1 MLKLKFLITIVIFFV
16 GSRGYAQEKIQFSAE
31 EQEWIKEHP
40 IVQYGYDPNWP
51 PFEMYDNGEYTG
63 IIAEYVKVI
72 EESTG
77 IDLQPIEVNSFEET
91 LDKLKSGE
99 IHIAPEVGRNN
110 IRDKFLDYTEVY
122 LTDPQVIV
130 TRYDAGFVGGIEDL
144 KGKTISQP
152 AGYVRI
158 KKLKKIDSSLKII
171 TTKNVKGS
179 LRDVTTGKADAF
191 IGSLSVVSYYIS
203 DLGYSSLKI
212 AGTKEIGDI
221 KFRLA
226 VTKDWSIFRDI
237 AQKVFESITKEE
249 HAEIRN
255 KWITIRYDHGIDK
268 RDVWTY
274 IFYGVIAFLLL
285 ILFFYLWNKT
295 LRKQI
300 KHREIVE
307 KKLRLTLNLVHEKN
321 KEKDILLKEIHHR
334 VKNNL
339 QMIHS
344 LFNMQSRQVNNEYTR
359 EILSQGKTRIKAIS
373 LVHQLL
379 YQSDNFDDI
388 NIQEYINSLIENVTS
403 IYKSS
408 EKNIEIHVSAN
419 GMSLNID
426 KAIPLGL
433 ILNEL
438 LTNSYKYAFEEKI
451 SGNIYVEIKK
461 TEAKYSFVYSDD
473 GVGLDINNLKM
484 TDTLGMRLITRLSHQ
499 IGARPIFKNNNG
511 LQLSFYFEI

>member
-158 KKLKKIDSSLKII
+158 KRLKRIDPSLKII
-171 TTKNVKGS
+171 TTKDVKES
-179 LRDVTTGKADAF
+179 LYDVITGKADAF

-203 DLGYSSLKI
+203 DLGYSGLKI
-212 AGTKEIGDI
+212 AGTKELGDI
-221 KFRLA
+221 NFRLA

-237 AQKVFESITKEE
+237 AQKVFKNIDKEK
-249 HAEIRN
+249 HIEIRN

-274 IFYGVIAFLLL
+274 IAYGVIAFLLL
-285 ILFFYLWNKT
+285 TLFFYLWNNI

-300 KHREIVE
+300 KHREVVE
-307 KKLRLTLNLVHEKN
+307 KKLRLTLDIVHEKN

-344 LFNMQSRQVNNEYTR
+344 LFNMQSRQVDNEYTR
-359 EILSQGKTRIKAIS
+359 EILSQGKARIKAIS

-388 NIQEYINSLIENVTS
+388 NIQDYINSLIENVAS
-403 IYKSS
+403 IYKKADKS
-408 EKNIEIHVSAN
+408 IEIHVNAN
-419 GMSLNID
+419 GMSLDID

-438 LTNSYKYAFEEKI
+438 LTNSFKYAFEGKKM
-451 SGNIYVEIKK
+451 GNINIDIKK
-461 TEAKYSFVYSDD
+461 SKTKYSFVYSDD
-473 GVGLDINNLKM
+473 GVGFDFSNLKA
-484 TDTLGMRLITRLSHQ
+484 TDTLGTRLITRLSHQ
-499 IGARPIFKNNNG
+499 LGANPEFKSNNG
-511 LQLSFYFEI
+511 LELSFYFDI